1 MKKFLIILLII
12 GVLFTATG
20 FIIVRSNNSNIDDG
34 FNYKCDFNLG
44 SFFNNLFNFA
54 SNKTNNAANYINNS
68 NFFSSEQISCKY
80 EKIEKCYDDLS
91 KIDINVNAY
100 NIYIL
105 NDSKDDK
112 INLEINMPIIENV
125 NDKHLFDIS
134 LDDNSDYIKI
144 DKNTRYKAKN
154 GFNYTK
160 YQKVKKN
167 SYVKIHLPKDY
178 CLENTISFTEI
189 RNSMCNIKIDSLNT
203 NTFKIDASMGNIEV
217 YNIISNSQV
226 NINASMGN
234 ITTKNIK
241 SKKLEINNSM
251 GNINLNDIDVDNSIV
266 LDTSM
271 GNVNTYNMIAGKDID
286 INSSMGTIDAK
297 DIDAKNIDL
306 DCSQGSVSIT
316 LNDFEDNYNFDL
328 DSSMGKIKINGNS
341 FKKSAQIN
349 NGADKSI
356 KINSSM
362 GTMSIITK

>member
-1 MKKFLIILLII
+1 MKKFLITLLII
-12 GVLFTATG
+12 GILFTTTG
-20 FIIVRSNNSNIDDG
+20 FIIVRCNSSEIDNV
-34 FNYKCDFNLG
+34 FTSSCNLNLG
-44 SFFNNLFNFA
+44 SFFNSLFNFA
-54 SNKTNNAANYINNS
+54 SNKDNYINNGC
-68 NFFSSEQISCKY
+68 NFLSSDQIDCKY
-80 EKIEKCYDDLS
+80 EKKEKCYKNIS

-100 NIYIL
+100 NVYIL

-112 INLEINMPIIENV
+112 INLEINMPIIEEE

-134 LDDNSDYIKI
+134 LDDNTDYIKI
-144 DKNTRYKAKN
+144 DKNTKYRATN

-167 SYVKIHLPKDY
+167 CYVKIHLPKDY
-178 CLENTISFTEI
+178 CLENTISSTEI

-203 NTFKIDASMGNIEV
+203 NSLKVNASMGNIEA
-217 YNIISNSQV
+217 YNIISNSQT

-234 ITTKNIK
+234 IVSKNIK

-251 GNINLNDIDVDNSIV
+251 GNINLNDISVDDSIM

-271 GNVNTYNMIAGKDID
+271 GNVNIYNIIAGKDID

-297 DIDAKNIDL
+297 NIDAKDINL

-328 DSSMGKIKINGNS
+328 DASMGKIKINDNS

-349 NGADKSI
+349 NGADKSV

-362 GTMSIITK
+362 GTMTIITK